1 MIQADKVPAALL
13 FSIADALGLPL
24 HLMGEHYRG
33 IETRDVH
40 IGPWKITTETC
51 VCSDILEKD
60 IASMF
65 ARIHG
70 RVWLYIVS
78 TKDTLRAF
86 VFDSSIAGIRVKDQ
100 STYGG
105 VSVEATLAQLTPAI
119 KATLYY
125 NKTSRTWD
133 KEL

>member
-1 MIQADKVPAALL
+1 MIQANKVPEALL

-24 HLMGEHYRG
+24 HLMGDHYRG

-40 IGPWKITTETC
+40 IGLWKITTETC
-51 VCSDILEKD
+51 ICSDILEKD
-60 IASMF
+60 VASVF

-70 RVWLYIVS
+70 RVWLYLVA

-100 STYGG
+100 STFGG
-105 VSVEATLAQLTPAI
+105 VSVEDTLSKLATAT
-119 KATLYY
+119 KATLYF